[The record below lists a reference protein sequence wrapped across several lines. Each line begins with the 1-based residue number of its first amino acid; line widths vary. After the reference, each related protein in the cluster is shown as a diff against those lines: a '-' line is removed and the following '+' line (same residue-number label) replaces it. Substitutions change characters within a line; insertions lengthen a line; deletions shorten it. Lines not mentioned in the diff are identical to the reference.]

1 MCSKLS
7 TRLRT
12 CRPKAGNISS
22 PGTGACLPGQLDMH
36 VVNSMPSSKIPVTVF
51 AGTSLES
58 LGHAY

>member
-12 CRPKAGNISS
+12 CRPKAGNVSS
-22 PGTGACLPGQLDMH
+22 PGTGARLPEQLDIY
-36 VVNSMPSSKIPVTVF
+36 VVNSMPSSKIPVTMF

-58 LGHAY
+58 LSHV